1 MRDAMLIVHFI
12 GLAMGLGTSFAFMF
26 LGMASAKMEESERL
40 KFTLNTF
47 VLSRMGQ
54 IGLTLLVISGFY
66 LMTPYW
72 RSLSN
77 SPMLVAKLVLVLV
90 LVLVLGALIGV
101 NSATAKKAKVG
112 NAAVHLKKMAT
123 LGRFSM
129 LTVLVIVILAVLVF
143 H

>member
-54 IGLTLLVISGFY
+54 IGLTLLVISGLY
-66 LMTPYW
+66 LMPPYW
-72 RSLSN
+72 QSLTN
-77 SPMLVAKLVLVLV
+77 VPLLTAKLV
-90 LVLVLGALIGV
+90 LVLVLGALVGI
-101 NSATAKKAKVG
+101 NSATAKKAKAG
-112 NAAVHLKKMAT
+112 DAAVHLKKMAT

-129 LTVLVIVILAVLVF
+129 LTALAIVILAVLVF